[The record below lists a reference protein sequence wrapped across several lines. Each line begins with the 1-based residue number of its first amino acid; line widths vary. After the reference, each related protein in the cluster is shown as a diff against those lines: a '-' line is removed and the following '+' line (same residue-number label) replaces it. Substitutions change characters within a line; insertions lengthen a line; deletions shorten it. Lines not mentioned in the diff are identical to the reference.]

1 LAIDES
7 ARPSWSDAPAHRR
20 LLALEDSAGIGTQI
34 INRCIGHER
43 ILADVATLSRG
54 LVNKKL
60 QEL

>member
-1 LAIDES
+1 M
-7 ARPSWSDAPAHRR
+7 HRHIVG

-34 INRCIGHER
+34 IKRCIGHER

-54 LVNKKL
+54 LADKKL